1 MKELDDV
8 YRSCTLDYF
17 ESGMYRIM
25 MADFLALKKEDKA
38 MMLDLRSKE
47 ECDLVSL
54 SFAYNIPIAELPD
67 RLAELPK
74 DKVIVAFCASSIRA
88 VMAFVYLKAAGFDNV
103 KILTDKLQDL
113 TANFMPPFVAK
124 HYDTLKK

>member
-1 MKELDDV
+1 MKKLDDV

-25 MADFLALKKEDKA
+25 MPDFLALKKEDKA
-38 MMLDLRSKE
+38 IMLDLRAKE
-47 ECDLVSL
+47 ECDLVTL
-54 SFAYNIPIAELPD
+54 PFAYNIPIAELPD

-74 DKVIVAFCASSIRA
+74 DKVIVTFCASSIRA
-88 VMAFVYLKAAGFDNV
+88 VMAFVYLKAAGFNDV
-103 KILTDKLQDL
+103 KILTDKLGDL
-113 TANFMPPFVAK
+113 TANFMPKFVAN

>member
-1 MKELDDV
+1 MKQLDDV

-17 ESGMYRIM
+17 ESGAYRIM
-25 MADFLALKKEDKA
+25 MQDFLALKKENKA

-47 ECDLVSL
+47 ESDLVSL
-54 SFAYNIPIAELPD
+54 SFALNIPIAELPD
-67 RLAELPK
+67 RLSELPR
-74 DKVIVAFCASSIRA
+74 DKVIVTFCASSIRA
-88 VMAFVYLKAAGFDNV
+88 VMAFVYLKAAGFENV

-124 HYDTLKK
+124 NYDILKK